1 MSPISATA
9 IRRRFRPFFW
19 TKRADLPG
27 IDSFLGQLAES
38 YDQAFESGEYGVAW
52 GYLNVMTELG
62 PTTPKIRQSLRKTK
76 DEVRRRAVRGLT
88 IFPFE
93 DTKTST
99 AKVGVAVAS
108 NIKQHLFRTLPGD
121 VRIVEREQLER
132 ILAECKRSGTCD
144 SLGAADFIIQG
155 TILDAKVETSEKNG
169 SETHR
174 VVTGSE
180 TISNPEHTRWSELRD
195 KERENTSE
203 PSRTITRDVT
213 EDVTIEVTSVRKV
226 GIIAVAY
233 SVIEASTG
241 DYLFTDSIQTKQ
253 TFQDEGRQGIVLGNF
268 KQETDFVELPPDI
281 EILSGEGGLSD
292 KISDEIG
299 EKLVNFLENPEDE
312 YAENAKRLV
321 EEGDFIGAAQQAA
334 YAIVLREIKSKELG
348 TLREELKHYAMES
361 PAL

>member
-1 MSPISATA
+1 
-9 IRRRFRPFFW
+9 
-19 TKRADLPG
+19 
-27 IDSFLGQLAES
+27 
-38 YDQAFESGEYGVAW
+38 VAAAQ
-52 GYLNVMTELG
+52 G

-76 DEVRRRAVRGLT
+76 NEVRRRAVRGLT
-88 IFPFE
+88 VFPFE

-108 NIKQHLFRTLPGD
+108 NVKQYLFRTIPGD

-132 ILAECKRSGTCD
+132 ILAESKRSGARDT
-144 SLGAADFIIQG
+144 LGAADFIIQG

-180 TISNPEHTRWSELRD
+180 TITNPEHTQWSQLRE
-195 KERENTSE
+195 KERQNNPE

-312 YAENAKRLV
+312 YAENAKRFV
-321 EEGDFIGAAQQAA
+321 DEGDFIGAAQQVA